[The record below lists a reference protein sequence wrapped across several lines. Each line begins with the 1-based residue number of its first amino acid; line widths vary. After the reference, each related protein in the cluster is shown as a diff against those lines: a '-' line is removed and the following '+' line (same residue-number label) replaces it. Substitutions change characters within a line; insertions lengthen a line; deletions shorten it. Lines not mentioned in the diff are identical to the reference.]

1 VASLAQ
7 QQRALVEQHRQ
18 AQVANRAGFLAQFLA
33 AWGLLDIAD
42 LDRSTPNWLRIVL
55 RLIAAFRQDSA
66 SLSLRHYRDLRR
78 LGLPNVELEMPD
90 VDFRRSDLDALVRD
104 TRYQLRH
111 YADHGPSN
119 PVRLTREPLRREGR
133 QRGLIINWDRADRA
147 AETALRV
154 TGPINIK
161 HRISRGEDP
170 EKAMRNAFVDASG
183 SASRQVMNGGRGTML
198 TLVQNDQVAIG
209 WVRITDSNP
218 CAFCAMLASRGVT
231 WGPYAPD
238 SFKKSNEGRKG
249 RTFDAEYDKDPR
261 IIKRGEVKVH
271 DHCACAIAPVFSRED
286 SILDQGK
293 QYRELWDRY
302 IKDKYGGKDAI
313 LAWRRLH
320 ERPEVFKRKLQENSL
335 RRAA

>member
-66 SLSLRHYRDLRR
+66 SLSLRHYRELRR
-78 LGLPNVELEMPD
+78 LGLPNVELSMPD
-90 VDFRRSDLDALVRD
+90 VDFRDSDLDALVRD

-111 YADHGPSN
+111 YADHGPSK

-170 EKAMRNAFVDASG
+170 EKAKRNALVDASG
-183 SASRQVMNGGRGTML
+183 AAGRHVQNGGRGTLL
-198 TLVQNDQVAIG
+198 TLVQNDKVAVG
-209 WVRITDSNP
+209 WVRVTDGDP
-218 CAFCAMLASRGVT
+218 CFFCAMLASRGIVR
-231 WGPYAPD
+231 Y
-238 SFKKSNEGRKG
+238 GRG
-249 RTFDAEYDKDPR
+249 AEAFAESDPR
-261 IIKRGEVKVH
+261 FVGPGQVKVH
-271 DHCACAIAPVFSRED
+271 DHCGCTLCPVFSRDDPLPGRATEFQD
-286 SILDQGK
+286 LWNANIRG
-293 QYRELWDRY
+293 QYS
-302 IKDKYGGKDAI
+302 GKDA
-313 LAWRRLH
+313 LRAFRRLY
-320 ERPEVFKRKLQENSL
+320 EQQQRDAKRAQ
-335 RRAA
+335 AA